1 MAKCVVFG
9 KKGIFLRVNQE
20 GTCFACES
28 KNSFSPLYRNN
39 IQIEETDRNNPITS
53 FNNEYYVYAWKIKD
67 TGEIFYIGKGKG
79 DRAHSK
85 HDRAYEAEKIRAQ
98 YETVIEILK
107 DNLSEEE
114 ALEYEFTEI
123 KRILNETTHRLTNRI
138 IPFDTKRDNGYGP
151 ALSTPPY
158 KFETSPVLFAS
169 EIDEHYF
176 KVQHKAFDEVELAML
191 QKVYFVE
198 GSISQQEATIVYGGE
213 FNKYLSDV
221 QRWLKQINSTILK
234 TRFAK
239 SVTSWI
245 YLSDDS
251 VVNYEVNMKN
261 AEERIGCKIPCYH
274 LMDVWKYLKQLSL
287 PSHEDLSY
295 SFNSL
300 RSSYNRIPI
309 EKIKNLND
317 FDKAFDQGFPLFQ
330 KGQKLRKQGEIEQAI
345 ALYDR
350 ARALGY
356 DAPALYNEYS
366 KAFRSLKQYADEIL
380 ILEEAILRSSQE
392 DKKASWQLRL
402 EKAKDLLNRS
412 R

>member
-1 MAKCVVFG
+1 
-9 KKGIFLRVNQE
+9 
-20 GTCFACES
+20 
-28 KNSFSPLYRNN
+28 
-39 IQIEETDRNNPITS
+39 
-53 FNNEYYVYAWKIKD
+53 
-67 TGEIFYIGKGKG
+67 
-79 DRAHSK
+79 
-85 HDRAYEAEKIRAQ
+85 
-98 YETVIEILK
+98 
-107 DNLSEEE
+107 
-114 ALEYEFTEI
+114 
-123 KRILNETTHRLTNRI
+123 
-138 IPFDTKRDNGYGP
+138 
-151 ALSTPPY
+151 
-158 KFETSPVLFAS
+158 
-169 EIDEHYF
+169 
-176 KVQHKAFDEVELAML
+176 ML